1 MKKGKRNVVDKKVLM
16 YAFRHGLY
24 LENFV
29 RKYMSKKR
37 FDHTCSVA
45 KLARKF
51 ANCNGVDGTKAYI
64 AGMLHDI
71 AKEMDRD
78 EEMHLMKEYYPQFVL
93 KPRPI
98 YHQWLS
104 TYLAKKDFYI
114 EDEAILQAITNHT
127 TASMEMSKLDMCV
140 YCADKLDPLRGYD
153 SSKQIAL
160 CKEDILE
167 GFKGELVNFYNFSK
181 EKNRDID
188 ECFFDVYQKYC
199 KGDCNE

>member
-1 MKKGKRNVVDKKVLM
+1 
-16 YAFRHGLY
+16 
-24 LENFV
+24 
-29 RKYMSKKR
+29 MSKKR

-45 KLARKF
+45 KLAREF

-114 EDEAILQAITNHT
+114 EE
-127 TASMEMSKLDMCV
+127 KLFCRQLPIIQRLRWKCLNLICV
-140 YCADKLDPLRGYD
+140 FIVR
-153 SSKQIAL
+153 I
-160 CKEDILE
+160 
-167 GFKGELVNFYNFSK
+167 N
-181 EKNRDID
+181 
-188 ECFFDVYQKYC
+188 
-199 KGDCNE
+199 